1 LLLFSQEILAKEADM
16 TSTIMTE
23 TAQPQ
28 TAAGTTN
35 RIEEAAYY
43 KWLDRGRYAQPGDEL
58 NDWIEAEKEF
68 QDNLTAPRCILPP
81 SRTGT
86 DKRKN

>member
-1 LLLFSQEILAKEADM
+1 LLLFSQEIPAKEADM
-16 TSTIMTE
+16 TSKTMDK

-28 TAAGTTN
+28 TPEETTN
-35 RIEEAAYY
+35 LIEEAAYY

-68 QDNLTAPRCILPP
+68 RDSFTAPRSILPP
-81 SRTGT
+81 SKTGT
-86 DKRKN
+86 DKRKI